1 MSSQGKLS
9 IRPLPH
15 LDFVLGWPGIAPNK
29 EASRNAAHIAGNVE
43 VRLGSKGM
51 KASWLRIELRKIET
65 VPGGE
70 NWGELIGSGPID
82 VWSARSGTGKGDREQ
97 DSDGTCWE
105 ILKTNDFP
113 FRINIPEALP
123 PSARLDK
130 ICGLQ
135 YELVTSLCV
144 KTKKGFMRKEDTSS
158 VMQSVQP
165 ITLDK
170 HEMHSTWPAYN
181 IPDTHTGERD
191 SMRAKLR
198 RERYCYAPGDKIR
211 VKVIVQSNRV
221 EPAKLKSV
229 AVTIKETV
237 TFHGV
242 KPSKKAMTSNSNSA
256 QPSMQRVEVVTQK
269 AKQIGKKI
277 YKGDSK
283 DYDIELVIPKN
294 HALMTISTGKHIEVS
309 YTMRLYVDI
318 SKCPIVIDHVPMM
331 MTTFPRQA
339 SLSLMKKIGFV
350 EGLSERDM
358 LIDDD
363 FDDAS
368 TSQGVSR
375 STRPIPSRSLSFAGS
390 SSTGGGYENARL
402 QRRDTVMTN
411 ATGGMAGRGVPGQLY
426 SYGNYGPPPLPT
438 SSPAPF
444 YAAEGPRPAFAG
456 PGDGDDQQLSEQERN
471 ALYHHSNDPRNAIAM
486 GVDYGA
492 VASLEPTRSS
502 FLPSRGPTDS
512 PARFSFAGF
521 PSSATPISR
530 PSTAN
535 AIPNSAE
542 ANAAAEEEKE
552 RLYLRAR
559 LQAERNQRRAD
570 EARAALAAG
579 GTGDTAN
586 TLPASESEKLRLWER
601 ARREA
606 ELYQRS
612 FSEGANFPAEGSAN
626 NSRMHTPALPRVDE
640 DASSDE
646 GPPGGYP
653 NPNPHESRLQRP
665 MSVQQ
670 DNRNSAMFWLDNPT
684 MAAAGPPAPS
694 KSNQGQIYPSYA
706 SAEDEKR
713 RLYEQAKAE
722 TDAHMHVQDQSIA
735 SSSNMTPSSSANI
748 GDVPSYSASVS
759 GSHTNGLSEKEQM
772 KRFYAAQDAVNQYQ
786 ANLDEGGESSA
797 AVNAPKSDVSGIS
810 SNLPSTSQSQ
820 PLSEKEQ
827 MARYHAAQAEVQR
840 NLANSYDTNGVA
852 SSSGST
858 VQNKPVSQP
867 LGEKEQLARYH
878 AAQAEVERYTSQ
890 QAVSPAPGGS
900 NGKTVLANTGT
911 STFSEKEQMRQYWE
925 ARDREAQKNNQ
936 AAAVAAAQ
944 ANTSQSPHMMASPR
958 PVYAPN
964 FHGLPFTA
972 PSDVRASPATTP
984 LPQGPFVNAPASNGN
999 VKPRVVSYTPTTQ
1012 HSQQSQP
1019 QHSRSQSNAPPVS
1032 SLSIPP
1038 LSRLSLNHRGGTPS
1052 PFEGPWAP
1060 KVASSAWEDESGNN
1074 ESNDS
1079 DALPPPLPPKTMLS
1093 HS

>member
-15 LDFVLGWPGIAPNK
+15 LDFPNK

-97 DSDGTCWE
+97 DADGTCWE
-105 ILKTNDFP
+105 VLKTNDFP
-113 FRINIPEALP
+113 FRINVPEALP
-123 PSARLDK
+123 PSARMDK

-135 YELVTSLCV
+135 YEVVTSLCV

-242 KPSKKAMTSNSNSA
+242 KPSKKSMTSNSNSA

-294 HALMTISTGKHIEVS
+294 HALMTISTAKHIEVS

-318 SKCPIVIDHVPMM
+318 SKSPIVIDHVPMM

-390 SSTGGGYENARL
+390 TSTGGGYDNGFL

-426 SYGNYGPPPLPT
+426 NYSPYGAPPLPT

-444 YAAEGPRPAFAG
+444 YAGDGPRPAFAG
-456 PGDGDDQQLSEQERN
+456 PDDGGNDDQQLSEQERN
-471 ALYHHSNDPRNAIAM
+471 ALYHHSNDPRNAMAM

-530 PSTAN
+530 PSTAS
-535 AIPNSAE
+535 AIPNSAA

-579 GTGDTAN
+579 NTRDGDSLASNN

-612 FSEGANFPAEGSAN
+612 FSEGANFPAEESAN

-640 DASSDE
+640 DSPSGE
-646 GPPGGYP
+646 NPPGGYP
-653 NPNPHESRLQRP
+653 NPHDNRLQRP
-665 MSVQQ
+665 LSTQN

-694 KSNQGQIYPSYA
+694 KNNQGGQTYPSYA

-722 TDAHMHVQDQSIA
+722 TDAHTHAQDQSFI
-735 SSSNMTPSSSANI
+735 SSSSMTPSSSANV
-748 GDVPSYSASVS
+748 DAVPSYSASAS
-759 GSHTNGLSEKEQM
+759 GSHQNGLSEKEQM

-786 ANLDEGGESSA
+786 ARLDGEGESSA
-797 AVNAPKSDVSGIS
+797 TANQPKSDVSG
-810 SNLPSTSQSQ
+810 TSASKQ
-820 PLSEKEQ
+820 LSEKEQ

-840 NLANSYDTNGVA
+840 HLANSYDSNGVQG
-852 SSSGST
+852 SSGSSSKT
-858 VQNKPVSQP
+858 LQPQQGGP
-867 LGEKEQLARYH
+867 LGEREQLARYH
-878 AAQAEVERYTSQ
+878 AAQEEVEKFTAQ
-890 QAVSPAPGGS
+890 QATSPAPSNVPTASGS
-900 NGKTVLANTGT
+900 NGNTQSTTVL
-911 STFSEKEQMRQYWE
+911 SEKEQMRQYWE

-936 AAAVAAAQ
+936 AAAVAAAHGSSSSSQ
-944 ANTSQSPHMMASPR
+944 NTHMMASPR
-958 PVYAPN
+958 PMYAPN

-984 LPQGPFVNAPASNGN
+984 LPQGPFVNAPPAGSPSDGN
-999 VKPRVVSYTPTTQ
+999 AKPRVVSYTPTTQ
-1012 HSQQSQP
+1012 FSQQVQQQ
-1019 QHSRSQSNAPPVS
+1019 QHSRSQSNAQQES

-1052 PFEGPWAP
+1052 PLEGPWAP
-1060 KVASSAWEDESGNN
+1060 KVASKAWEDDDEIGK
-1074 ESNDS
+1074 NDQ
-1079 DALPPPLPPKTMLS
+1079 DAPPPLPPKTMLS
-1093 HS
+1093 PS